1 MGNVLGIGIDMVLVS
16 EIQELDERTKGAFVK
31 QTFTG
36 TEKEDAKS
44 VQDPYPFYAGRF
56 AVKEAVFKAVAH
68 LTEEKTFDFRIV
80 ETKRLSDGRPKVIM
94 DGSLG
99 ELMKQAG
106 IEDIL
111 ISVSNE
117 ADYAIAIAE
126 AVGTGTAC
134 GTEKADV
141 AGGMKAKWA

>member
-16 EIQELDERTKGAFVK
+16 EIRELDKRTKGAFVK
-31 QTFTG
+31 KTFTA
-36 TEKEDAKS
+36 TEKEDAKES
-44 VQDPYPFYAGRF
+44 QDLYTFYAGRF

-68 LTEEKTFDFRIV
+68 LTEEKSFDFRIV
-80 ETKRLSDGRPKVIM
+80 ETKRLPDGRPRVMM

-99 ELMKQAG
+99 EVMKQSG

-126 AVGTGTAC
+126 AVGPGNAF
-134 GTEKADV
+134 GAE
-141 AGGMKAKWA
+141 

>member
-16 EIQELDERTKGAFVK
+16 EIQDLDQRTKGAFVK
-31 QTFTG
+31 RTFTDI
-36 TEKEDAKS
+36 EKEDAKTA
-44 VQDPYPFYAGRF
+44 QDLYTFYAGRF

-80 ETKRLSDGRPKVIM
+80 ETKRLLDGRPKVVT
-94 DGSLG
+94 DGSFG
-99 ELMKQAG
+99 EVMKRYG

-126 AVGTGTAC
+126 AVGPGTVC
-134 GTEKADV
+134 DIKKADV
-141 AGGMKAKWA
+141 ADGMEAEWA